1 MLKTLAAMEKLMKV
15 QGLIKM
21 TLVPG
26 TDSSQ
31 SKKGFKWNLV
41 RFDQEGLEIKLEFEN
56 PSSIS
61 TDNTD
66 TMKVSFTST
75 GAYLA
80 PE

>member
-1 MLKTLAAMEKLMKV
+1 MEKLMKV

-31 SKKGFKWNLV
+31 SKKGFEWTLV
-41 RFDQEGLEIKLEFEN
+41 RFDQEGLEIKLQFEN

-66 TMKVSFTST
+66 TMKVTFTST
-75 GAYLA
+75 GTYLA